1 MKTGAEASETL
12 VIDASVLVALVSSS
26 SAATHGIAARIG
38 DAALHAPSILPIEV
52 DSALRH
58 LDRGGRLSGIQAAA
72 ARVQAHLIPVD
83 LWPWDLLGNRAWE
96 LRDNLSTYD
105 AGYVA
110 LAELLRVPLLTG
122 DARIARALGIRCAVE
137 VVTLG

>member
-1 MKTGAEASETL
+1 VKTDAEASQTL
-12 VIDASVLVALVSSS
+12 VIDASVLVALVSSA
-26 SAATHGIAARIG
+26 SAATREIATRMG

-52 DSALRH
+52 DSALRR
-58 LDRGGRLSGIQAAA
+58 LERGGRLSGIQAAA
-72 ARVQAHLIPVD
+72 ARVQARLMPVD
-83 LWPWDLLGNRAWE
+83 LWPWHLIGDRAWE

-110 LAELLRVPLLTG
+110 LAELLGVPLLTG
-122 DARIARALGIRCAVE
+122 DARIARAPGIRCAVE